1 MKRVIPII
9 ALVFL
14 YSCGENT
21 NRVRYNPYELS
32 PGSNPASIGF
42 EIPFKTTS
50 SNVKTIHIKL
60 NDVEGTEA
68 IFDTGCSGLLISTLE
83 AASLAKQGTLSSND
97 NLGQVRSSI
106 ADGSVIVNAQYS
118 IGEISV
124 TDVNGVVHTISNV
137 TATVVDNI
145 DADVLVGNSVIDQLA
160 STSYTIDLANSV
172 IRFQ

>member
-1 MKRVIPII
+1 MKRIIPII

-14 YSCGENT
+14 CSCGENP
-21 NRVRYNPYELS
+21 NKAKYNPYEIT
-32 PGSNPASIGF
+32 PNSNNSQVF

-83 AASLAKQGTLSSND
+83 AVSLVKQGTLSSND
-97 NLGQVRSSI
+97 NLGQACGSI
-106 ADGSVIVNAQYS
+106 ADGSVIVNMQYS
-118 IGEISV
+118 IGEVSV
-124 TDVNGVVHTISNV
+124 TDVKGVVHTVSNV

-145 DADVLVGNSVIDQLA
+145 EADVLVGNSVIDQLA
-160 STSYTIDLANSV
+160 ATSYTVDLANSV
-172 IRFQ
+172 IRFH